1 LSSTL
6 FEAMSI
12 FETFGIS
19 GFHAE
24 ISGLTFLQEK
34 KTRVLKID
42 VRKLWGHLE
51 LMSLV
56 TLVPS
61 E

>member
-1 LSSTL
+1 
-6 FEAMSI
+6 MSI